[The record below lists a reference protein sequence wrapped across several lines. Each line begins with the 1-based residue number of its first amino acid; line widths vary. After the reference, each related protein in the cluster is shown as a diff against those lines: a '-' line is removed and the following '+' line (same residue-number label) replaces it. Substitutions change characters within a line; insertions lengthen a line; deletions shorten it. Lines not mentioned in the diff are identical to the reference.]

1 MECQFVCSI
10 ITNTTTRSTFTMENE
25 RSKQGLKENEK
36 PKELGQKT
44 NQEQRR
50 FDRIRDLLYLEF
62 SFDGIEYISI
72 YRAIPP
78 QIDRLANMYFDVSG
92 IDVNV
97 WPVWDRLDLVNAL
110 WDFCQELGREF
121 PLRIK
126 EQPNRSV
133 VPSDQ

>member
-1 MECQFVCSI
+1 
-10 ITNTTTRSTFTMENE
+10 MENE

-97 WPVWDRLDLVNAL
+97 WPVWDRLDLVEVL
-110 WDFCQELGREF
+110 RDFCRVLRRYF
-121 PLRIK
+121 RRRIK
-126 EQPNRSV
+126 ERSNRSV
-133 VPSDQ
+133 GPSC